1 MKLKDLN
8 KSLSNPILMNGEGK
22 MQKTA
27 GIHHISAMVNDA
39 QRNIDFYAGVLGLR
53 LVKKTINFDR
63 PEVYHLYFGNE
74 TGQPGSVIT
83 FFPWAKLLKGR
94 IGIGQVGVTN
104 YVIPKGSVPF
114 WENRLRE
121 FGIEFTSSNRFGERY
136 LKFHDPDGLLLEL
149 TERDE
154 GPVNTWNFG
163 EVQAENAIKGFGGAI
178 LFSAQPHKTTDVLE
192 NVLGLECIGQE
203 NEFLRFKSERN
214 IGNTV
219 DIQLNPSVRGLMGAG
234 TVHHIAWRAKDE
246 EEHQKWRSLLLEKGH
261 YPTEILD
268 RNYFKALYFHEP
280 GGILF
285 EIATDPPGFA
295 VDEPAEEL
303 GKKLMLPSWLES
315 KREEL
320 EETLPRV
327 EVRVLE
333 GDK

>member
-1 MKLKDLN
+1 
-8 KSLSNPILMNGEGK
+8 

-74 TGQPGSVIT
+74 TGQPGTVIT
-83 FFPWAKLLKGR
+83 FFPWAKQLKGR
-94 IGIGQVGVTN
+94 IGTGQVGVTS

-114 WENRLRE
+114 WENRLRN
-121 FGIEFTSSNRFGERY
+121 FGVESTSSIRFGQTY
-136 LKFHDPDGLLLEL
+136 IKFNDPDGLQLEL

-154 GPVNTWNFG
+154 GPLNTWNFG
-163 EVQAENAIKGFGGAI
+163 GVQSENAIKGFGGAV
-178 LFSAQPHKTTDVLE
+178 LFSAQPHKTTEVLE
-192 NVLGLECIGQE
+192 NILRLECVGQE
-203 NEFLRFKSERN
+203 NEFLRFKSEGN
-214 IGNTV
+214 IGNTI
-219 DIQLNPSVRGLMGAG
+219 DIHLNPSVRGLMGAG

-246 EEHQKWRSLLLEKGH
+246 EDHQRWKLLLLEKGF

-268 RNYFKALYFHEP
+268 RNYFKALYFHEE

-295 VDEPAEEL
+295 VDEPADEL
-303 GKKLMLPSWLES
+303 GNKLMLPSWLES

-320 EETLPRV
+320 EETLPQV
-327 EVRVLE
+327 EVRVVE

>member
-1 MKLKDLN
+1 
-8 KSLSNPILMNGEGK
+8 

-27 GIHHISAMVNDA
+27 GIHHITAMVNDA

-83 FFPWAKLLKGR
+83 FFPWAKQLKGR
-94 IGIGQVGVTN
+94 IGTGQVGVTS
-104 YVIPKGSVPF
+104 YMIPKGSVQF
-114 WENRLRE
+114 WENRLRK
-121 FGIEFTSSNRFGERY
+121 FGIEFTSSNRFGETY
-136 LKFHDPDGLLLEL
+136 LKFNDPDGLQLEL

-154 GPVNTWNFG
+154 GPMNTWNFG
-163 EVQAENAIKGFGGAI
+163 GVLAENAIKGFGGAV

-192 NVLGLECIGQE
+192 NILGLECIGQE
-203 NEFLRFKSERN
+203 KEFLRFKTGEHL
-214 IGNTV
+214 GNTI

-246 EEHQKWRSLLLEKGH
+246 EDHQRWRLLLLEKGY

-268 RNYFKALYFHEP
+268 RNYFKAIYFHEE

-285 EIATDPPGFA
+285 EIATEPPGFA
-295 VDEPAEEL
+295 VDEPVDEL
-303 GKKLMLPSWLES
+303 GKKLILPSWLES

-320 EETLPRV
+320 EETLPPV